1 MQNARKRQKTLFM
14 LPFFNQ
20 NISFYQR
27 ELRFG
32 YNLGALLQTLNINL
46 QQRNQNHVVRAQP

>member
-20 NISFYQR
+20 NISFDQR

-32 YNLGALLQTLNINL
+32 YNLGVLLQTLNINL